1 MRNKGIAVLLLGA
14 ILALFS
20 CTKLETDDLTGSF
33 WNGTLTATSFANG
46 EHADLAFDFKERK
59 ADFTY
64 LPYGEL
70 KPEEGVMLY
79 SMTEDT
85 FTIQSAN
92 EILNGEW
99 KIASATKLEMI
110 LERTDG
116 KNTFTIKINK
126 K

>member
-1 MRNKGIAVLLLGA
+1 MRNKGIGVLLLGA
-14 ILALFS
+14 LIALFS
-20 CTKLETDDLTGSF
+20 CTKLETDDLVESF
-33 WNGTLTATSFANG
+33 WNGTLTATSFADG
-46 EHADLAFDFKERK
+46 EHADLAFDFKEGK

-79 SMTEDT
+79 SMSTDT

-99 KIASATKLEMI
+99 KITSATKQEMT
-110 LERTDG
+110 LERTEG
-116 KNTFTIKINK
+116 KITLIIKINK